1 MKCIALQ
8 QYCKSMMSLHCTGW
22 RHFVGASTIS
32 FRPFSAFGHV
42 SVSLSVLSV
51 CLHWTSLDTLGIWP
65 QGLDGRIIPRALRL
79 LRSRCKLPSFV
90 KPSNRVKPLFELV
103 SLRVTTC
110 HYVSLFEIRILVIS
124 KHEPNMLCKLFQNG
138 PQHCKVIECD
148 FKLQWSR
155 DTSKV

>member
-8 QYCKSMMSLHCTGW
+8 QYCKSMMSLHCTGS

-42 SVSLSVLSV
+42 LSVSLSVLSV
-51 CLHWTSLDTLGIWP
+51 CSHWTPWVSGPKGLMDGSFLG
-65 QGLDGRIIPRALRL
+65 LRGFCGHGANCPA
-79 LRSRCKLPSFV
+79 S
-90 KPSNRVKPLFELV
+90 SNRQTESNL
-103 SLRVTTC
+103 SLSWC

-148 FKLQWSR
+148 FKLQ
-155 DTSKV
+155 